1 MVDHTVQLLHQ
12 FDVQTVYE
20 VRLAQLA
27 LLEALRCVAFRN
39 LHIEKLQKVNDG
51 LLVWSVLLLDYG
63 DDHLIY
69 FVNRLVYRVLLE
81 VREGS

>member
-1 MVDHTVQLLHQ
+1 MN
-12 FDVQTVYE
+12 E

-27 LLEALRCVAFRN
+27 LLKALCCMALRY

-69 FVNRLVYRVLLE
+69 LVDRLVYRVLME
-81 VREGS
+81 VRERS